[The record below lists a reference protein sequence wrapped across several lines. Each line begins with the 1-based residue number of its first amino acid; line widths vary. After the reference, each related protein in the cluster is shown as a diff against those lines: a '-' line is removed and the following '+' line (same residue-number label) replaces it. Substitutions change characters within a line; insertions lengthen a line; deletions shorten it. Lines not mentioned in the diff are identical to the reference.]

1 MKSMIFLVIGIFLLT
16 LVYFN
21 DSLLSAFPTI
31 FEPVSIYINDIGTEI
46 LRIGGVLAIIIAV
59 FSSLSAWTSL
69 LLFAIFMYVGG
80 DYLSDKTVSV
90 TVTSKT
96 ISVTVDEK

>member
-1 MKSMIFLVIGIFLLT
+1 MKSMIFLVIGIFLLM
-16 LVYFN
+16 LVYA
-21 DSLLSAFPTI
+21 DEWLLSTFPDI
-31 FEPVSIYINDIGTEI
+31 VEPVSVFTNDVGTEI
-46 LRIGGVLAIIIAV
+46 LWIGGMLAIIIAV

-80 DYLSDKTVSV
+80 DYLKDKTVSV